1 MLPEALVFNSHGL
14 IVFKC
19 MQIWRQQLSIWMV
32 LSWIGHKLDSTPNQ
46 TKSEVVIWV
55 WWNRTLACFSESNSN
70 NYMWKSAPICLWS
83 NLLLCPI
90 TSPCSGLTS
99 VTQVRLYHWVTL
111 STGLILDIYMLYIQ
125 YDTAYIQY
133 HTGHINGAHT
143 GHMQCQLKLK
153 LC

>member
-1 MLPEALVFNSHGL
+1 MLPEAPVFNSHVL

-46 TKSEVVIWV
+46 TKSKVAIWV
-55 WWNRTLACFSESNSN
+55 WWNRSLACFSESNSN

-99 VTQVRLYHWVTL
+99 VTQVRLYQWVTL
-111 STGLILDIYMLYIQ
+111 STGLILDICCISSMIQ
-125 YDTAYIQY
+125 HISSIILDIP
-133 HTGHINGAHT
+133 TGLILNIYADVSI
-143 GHMQCQLKLK
+143 
-153 LC
+153 